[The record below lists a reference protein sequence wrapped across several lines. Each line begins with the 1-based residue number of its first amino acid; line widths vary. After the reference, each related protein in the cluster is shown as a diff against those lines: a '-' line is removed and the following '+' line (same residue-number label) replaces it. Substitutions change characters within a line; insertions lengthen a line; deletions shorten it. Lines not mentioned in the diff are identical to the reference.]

1 MKTLVFFLIA
11 SNAFAGGMGDRTRM
25 RLGSRNS
32 SMGQSAVA
40 AYVPLFAFGTAAGTG
55 MGAVCACTTPTGTKG
70 ETLTFARASS
80 AVCTKGS
87 LTSGIADGD
96 LVTCTSNQPRVMPG
110 GDGTGGLGLN
120 IWSSRTNRI
129 LRSQELDNVI
139 WIYAGT
145 GVAAPTLTANYAAAP
160 DGTLTAERLQIAA
173 TGTNQESIVY
183 QAVSSGAVAVVTS
196 FYVKGVS
203 GSGTT
208 DLCGYGAAYTC
219 VPCSFVSTSWTRCEV
234 SYTSTGL
241 DFLFIGN
248 DTKFNGGTSR
258 SAVDVLIWGG
268 QSETGV
274 GISSYIATVGSSV
287 ARAAETAVFDVTT
300 GGAQAISMSLSSTT
314 TTAGSL
320 GVYWAI
326 GTSADNEYRSLILG
340 ATNKAQCD
348 PRFATVSA
356 TVSST
361 GNASLVASNSYG
373 CSYDGVN
380 QAVCLAGVCENTAD
394 ARTVPTF
401 TKLYIGATEGGS
413 GQANTVI
420 KNVCADTTSTGC
432 NR

>member
-1 MKTLVFFLIA
+1 MK
-11 SNAFAGGMGDRTRM
+11 GGEV
-25 RLGSRNS
+25 S
-32 SMGQSAVA
+32 S
-40 AYVPLFAFGTAAGTG
+40 
-55 MGAVCACTTPTGTKG
+55 
-70 ETLTFARASS
+70 
-80 AVCTKGS
+80 
-87 LTSGIADGD
+87 IADGD
-96 LVTCTSNQPRVMPG
+96 LVMCTSGQPRVMPG
-110 GDGTGGLGLN
+110 GDGTGGLGLS
-120 IWSSRTNRI
+120 IWGSRTNRV
-129 LRSQELDNVI
+129 LRSQELDNVV

-274 GISSYIATVGSSV
+274 GVSPYIATVASTA
-287 ARAAETAVFDVTT
+287 ARAAESASFPVTLTGTSNRCLAATHVSGTNIATVAAAIDARVDDNSRFVTFLSSGTTFASWINSGTTVFDSSAAAAVASSSNRLLSKYDGTT
-300 GGAQAISMSLSSTT
+300 LTVCMNASCATSTPATMTLFTGVAVPTWIGCTSDGTATANAVVKNAAID
-314 TTAGSL
+314 TTA
-320 GVYWAI
+320 
-326 GTSADNEYRSLILG
+326 
-340 ATNKAQCD
+340 
-348 PRFATVSA
+348 
-356 TVSST
+356 
-361 GNASLVASNSYG
+361 
-373 CSYDGVN
+373 
-380 QAVCLAGVCENTAD
+380 
-394 ARTVPTF
+394 
-401 TKLYIGATEGGS
+401 
-413 GQANTVI
+413 
-420 KNVCADTTSTGC
+420 TGC
-432 NR
+432 AP